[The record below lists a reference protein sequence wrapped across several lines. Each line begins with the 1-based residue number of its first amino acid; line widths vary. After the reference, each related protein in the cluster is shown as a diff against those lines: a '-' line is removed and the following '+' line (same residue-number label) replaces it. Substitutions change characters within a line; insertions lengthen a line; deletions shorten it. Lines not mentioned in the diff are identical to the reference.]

1 MKSLILA
8 CGLFLGIS
16 WCAIANDLN
25 AIQGKWSVKKPEDNT
40 TQTLEFKKDKWTF
53 KILADSDV
61 RFVAA
66 GDVEVKKTGGFNVMR
81 LHKMK
86 YGSSESDLDPVDD
99 ERNIVFFLHEGQLYV
114 ASNFDRDRDNEKPNV
129 DAYSKSAEPAKSA
142 GQIAGTW
149 KLDIK
154 LGDNAL
160 DYTLR
165 INESAGKLTAVL
177 VSPRSGEHPVKS
189 ISLDKNT
196 FKMQI
201 DREVDGTP
209 ATFVYTGK
217 LDGETLSGDLSIK
230 GGDQNA
236 TGTWTAKK

>member
-1 MKSLILA
+1 MKSLLLVV
-8 CGLFLGIS
+8 GLLVGTT
-16 WCAIANDLN
+16 WCSIANDLN
-25 AIQGKWSVKKPEDNT
+25 AIQGKWSVKKEDST

-53 KILADSDV
+53 KILGDGDT

-66 GDVEVKKTGGFNVMR
+66 GDVEVKKTGGFNIMR
-81 LHKMK
+81 LHNMK
-86 YGSSESDLDPVDD
+86 YGSSESDLDEVAD

-114 ASNFDRDRDNEKPNV
+114 ASNFDRERENEKPNV
-129 DAYSKSAEPAKSA
+129 DGYSKVAEPAKTGS
-142 GQIAGTW
+142 QLAGTW
-149 KLDIK
+149 KLNLK
-154 LGDNAL
+154 LGDNDL

-165 INESAGKLTAVL
+165 ITENAGKLSAVL

-189 ISLDKNT
+189 VSFDKNT

-209 ATFVYTGK
+209 ATFLYTGK
-217 LDGETLSGDLSIK
+217 LDGQALSGDFSVK